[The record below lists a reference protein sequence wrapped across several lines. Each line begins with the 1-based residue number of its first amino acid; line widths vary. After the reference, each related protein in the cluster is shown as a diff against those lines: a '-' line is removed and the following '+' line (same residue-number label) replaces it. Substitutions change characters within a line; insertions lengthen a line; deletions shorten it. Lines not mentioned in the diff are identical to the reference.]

1 VTKHQQFGL
10 DATKHSALADAAK
23 KLKKSPE
30 SETAISVFVGALVD
44 ALDVRPRGRG
54 RQVSVRKRVGSLLR
68 LYASDLSDEI
78 HEKIAPRV
86 EAAIQPK
93 IEESLD
99 NDRPLFV
106 GKRKAA
112 NLLGIS
118 VAEIDEWCRSAK
130 TRKSLGWP
138 RPFGADLRF
147 LRAVL
152 ETKTAGEAKRS
163 LPDTEPWPR
172 DEWPDGW
179 LA

>member
-23 KLKKSPE
+23 KLKKSAE
-30 SETAISVFVGALVD
+30 SETAVGAFVGALVD
-44 ALDVRPRGRG
+44 ALDVRPRVRG
-54 RQVSVRKRVGSLLR
+54 RQVSVRKRVGSLMR

-78 HEKIAPRV
+78 REKIAPRV

-138 RPFGADLRF
+138 RPFGDDLRF
-147 LRAVL
+147 LVAML
-152 ETKTAGEAKRS
+152 ENESAGDVHRT
-163 LPDTEPWPR
+163 LPETEPWPR
-172 DEWPDGW
+172 ADWPAGW
-179 LA
+179 RV